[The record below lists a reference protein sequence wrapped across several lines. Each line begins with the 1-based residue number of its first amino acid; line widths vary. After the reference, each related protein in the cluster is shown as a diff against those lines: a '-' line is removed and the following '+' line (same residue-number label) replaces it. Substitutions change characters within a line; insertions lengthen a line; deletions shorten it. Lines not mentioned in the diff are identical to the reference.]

1 MQDTT
6 TKPTI
11 PCFLPFFL
19 SSFTHSFYHSINQS
33 IDGLDS
39 DPVIYGKHCNT
50 PYTTGDRPNYGF
62 TNCHCLFRV
71 HHGPRYTCIDSLHKC
86 IHRNRRQNHH
96 SRRPRRTNG
105 PMREGVEKTMSVS
118 MFCLLVVVV
127 LVFGLLLHYQKWGVT
142 SFLRLTITY
151 TQFILMNICKT
162 LPRVTSPRT
171 FRRCSPFAFTHT
183 HTAWSF
189 APS

>member
-118 MFCLLVVVV
+118 MFCLLVVP
-127 LVFGLLLHYQKWGVT
+127 
-142 SFLRLTITY
+142 SCACIRTIV
-151 TQFILMNICKT
+151 T
-162 LPRVTSPRT
+162 LPKMGRDELSATDNHIYPIY
-171 FRRCSPFAFTHT
+171 FDEYM
-183 HTAWSF
+183 
-189 APS
+189 